1 MRTASFHTTA
11 RKAILATLQ
20 QANRDGLR
28 VHDTHG
34 WRALTD
40 EELQR
45 LDHAKTSD
53 VSYAGDSYD
62 YDMFDGTWRA
72 DVDCGRPMPHASE
85 YGVCDM
91 DIAFDGKTV
100 WETVCAG
107 LNLLGR
113 E

>member
-1 MRTASFHTTA
+1 MKTASFHTTA

-20 QANRDGLR
+20 QADRDGLR
-28 VHDTHG
+28 VRDAHG

-53 VSYAGDSYD
+53 VSYEVDSD
-62 YDMFDGTWRA
+62 NFDMFDGTWRA
-72 DVDCGRPMPHASE
+72 DVDCGCPMPHASE
-85 YGVCDM
+85 YGVCGM

-107 LNLLGR
+107 LVLLDR

>member
-20 QANRDGLR
+20 HANRDDLR
-28 VHDTHG
+28 MHDTHG

-53 VSYAGDSYD
+53 VSHAGDSDD
-62 YDMFDGTWRA
+62 YTWRA

-91 DIAFDGKTV
+91 DIAFNGKTV

-107 LNLLGR
+107 LD
-113 E
+113 

>member
-20 QANRDGLR
+20 QADRDGLR

-34 WRALTD
+34 WRALAD

-53 VSYAGDSYD
+53 VSYAVDSDD

-85 YGVCDM
+85 YSISGM
-91 DIAFDGKTV
+91 LIAFDDKTV

-107 LNLLGR
+107 LDLLGK